1 MSDLPRPETEPPWGV
16 VLRVTANGRAAWYI
30 DGPEISVDGEPGYSE
45 QDARAIT
52 ALHDWIKLADRQAGN
67 IAHARGYLQVAARA
81 AHAIPN
87 PVTRRA
93 VAQAVDQMASDLKRI
108 LTDGEP

>member
-52 ALHDWIKLADRQAGN
+52 ALHDWIKLADRQAAAIRQVQAYAKWVIEGN
-67 IAHARGYLQVAARA
+67 APDGGNTRSARVIARGILMLL
-81 AHAIPN
+81 
-87 PVTRRA
+87 
-93 VAQAVDQMASDLKRI
+93 DQQGGVS
-108 LTDGEP
+108 

>member
-52 ALHDWIKLADRQAGN
+52 ALPDWIALADRQAAN
-67 IAHARGYLQVAARA
+67 IAHAHGYLRCAIKAASGIA
-81 AHAIPN
+81 DSA
-87 PVTRRA
+87 TRRA
-93 VAQAVDQMASDLKRI
+93 VFEAVSQMASDLERI
-108 LTDGEP
+108 LTDGGA